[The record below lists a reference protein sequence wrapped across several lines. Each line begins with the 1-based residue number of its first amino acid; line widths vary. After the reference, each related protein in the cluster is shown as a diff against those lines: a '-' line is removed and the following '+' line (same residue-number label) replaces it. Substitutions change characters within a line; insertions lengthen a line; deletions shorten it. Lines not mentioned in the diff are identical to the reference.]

1 MKYEVGDVLFLI
13 SNKSNKIVPARVDSI
28 TTVKKIDRE
37 ETTHELRIPSVE
49 RTAVLEKLDVKPFSD
64 ISDLRHYMLSFLEE
78 KIDLEIS
85 TVVEAARV
93 EWPTPEVTPE
103 INDQEQVENFR
114 IDQHVVNETP
124 DDLQVELPGGGTAR
138 VHLPK
143 ELM

>member
-1 MKYEVGDVLFLI
+1 MKYEVGDVLFLL

-28 TTVKKIDRE
+28 TTIKKIDCE

-64 ISDLRHYMLSFLEE
+64 IKGLRHYMLRFLEE

-85 TVVEAARV
+85 AVVDVADS
-93 EWPTPEVTPE
+93 EWPAPEPAIQTNRQDEMDSFHLEQHAPE
-103 INDQEQVENFR
+103 P
-114 IDQHVVNETP
+114 P
-124 DDLQVELPGGGTAR
+124 DDLPVELPGGGTAR
-138 VHLPK
+138 VRLPK